1 MLAFV
6 RRPLKFG
13 AKCGWRASM
22 SDVSAGVGCRCSFC
36 PVLTPESRID
46 DISEGTASLRLDNV
60 T

>member
-36 PVLTPESRID
+36 PVLTPESRIM
-46 DISEGTASLRLDNV
+46 IFLRVQHL
-60 T
+60 